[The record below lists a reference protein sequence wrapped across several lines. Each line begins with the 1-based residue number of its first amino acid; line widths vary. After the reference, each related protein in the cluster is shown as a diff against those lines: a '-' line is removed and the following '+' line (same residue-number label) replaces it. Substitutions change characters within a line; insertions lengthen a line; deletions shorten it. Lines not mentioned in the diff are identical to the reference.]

1 MKKIIATGI
10 LCCSILAANAQFTYD
25 YLRAAD
31 NYYKKAD
38 YYSAAQYYEKYLGT
52 ADQKM
57 KTAEYSPY
65 TVATTTDKKN
75 KFPVSSRQLALYR
88 VAESYRLLHD
98 HAKAATYYGQ
108 TVDANAGE
116 FP

>member
-10 LCCSILAANAQFTYD
+10 IACSLLTARAQFTYD

-52 ADQKM
+52 AGQKL
-57 KTAEYSPY
+57 KKEEYSPY
-65 TVATTTDKKN
+65 TVPSSAVKKRSC
-75 KFPVSSRQLALYR
+75 P
-88 VAESYRLLHD
+88 
-98 HAKAATYYGQ
+98 
-108 TVDANAGE
+108 
-116 FP
+116 